1 MIRDL
6 QVIEFMQQY
15 ATEQRTLDIGGVRV
29 GGRPG
34 LVPTVMVGSIFYSKD
49 RLVLDEKAGKIDK
62 SKTETRLQS
71 LADVSEKTGLPSML
85 DVVGVTPEAIQN
97 YLRILADMT
106 DMPLLIDG
114 SGSSDVNIAGLA
126 AAREAGLLD
135 RVVLN
140 SLTPEDGDDVYK
152 AIQEI
157 GAKNAVILTFS
168 NVAMTSAVK
177 RAELADE
184 ILGKAQ
190 SAGITNAMFDTGVVD
205 LLTLGLA
212 CKALISIKEKHGL
225 PVGCGAHNA
234 VAMWGG
240 LVKKFGKKA
249 KEPAFVGSNLMP
261 IVLGA
266 DFVLYGPIKHAP
278 VTFPAVAMIDV
289 ALSGALLEER
299 LRPEK
304 PHPRYLIG

>member
-1 MIRDL
+1 
-6 QVIEFMQQY
+6 MQQF
-15 ATEQRTLDIGGVRV
+15 TSEQKTLDIGGVKV

-49 RLVLDEKAGKIDK
+49 KLVLDEKTGKTDK
-62 SKTETRLQS
+62 SKTETMLRE
-71 LADVSEKTGLPSML
+71 LADVSERTGLPSML
-85 DVVGVTPEAIQN
+85 DVVGVTPEAIEK

-114 SGSSDVNIAGLA
+114 SGSSEVNIAGLV

-140 SLTPEDGDDVYK
+140 SLTPEDGDEVYES
-152 AIQEI
+152 IQEI

-168 NVAMTSAVK
+168 NIAMTSATK
-177 RAELADE
+177 RAELADQ
-184 ILGKAQ
+184 ILEKAQ
-190 SAGITNAMFDTGVVD
+190 RAGITNVMFDTGVVD

-212 CKALISIKEKHGL
+212 CKALVSIKEKHGL

-234 VAMWGG
+234 VAMWTG

-249 KEPAFVGSNLMP
+249 KESAFVGSSLMP

-266 DFVLYGPIKHAP
+266 DFVLYGPIRHAP
-278 VTFPAVAMIDV
+278 VTFPSVAMIDV
-289 ALSGALLEER
+289 ALSGALLEDR

-304 PHPRYLIG
+304 PHPRYLVG

>member
-1 MIRDL
+1 
-6 QVIEFMQQY
+6 MQQFDS
-15 ATEQRTLDIGGVRV
+15 EQKTLDIGGVKV

-34 LVPTVMVGSIFYSKD
+34 LIPTVMVGSIFYSKD
-49 RLVLDEKAGKIDK
+49 KLVVDERTGKIDK
-62 SKTETRLQS
+62 SKTEMMLQK

-85 DVVGVTPEAIQN
+85 DVVGTTSEAIQN
-97 YLRILADMT
+97 YLGILADMT

-114 SGSSDVNIAGLA
+114 SGSSEVNLAGLV
-126 AAREAGLLD
+126 AAREAGLLN

-140 SLTPEDGDDVYK
+140 SLTPEDGDDVYE
-152 AIQEI
+152 AIQEL

-168 NVAMTSAVK
+168 NVAMPSAVK

-184 ILGKAQ
+184 ILEKAQ
-190 SAGITNAMFDTGVVD
+190 RAGITNAMFDTGVVD

-212 CKALISIKEKHGL
+212 CKALVSIKEKHGL

-234 VAMWGG
+234 VAMRGG

-249 KEPAFVGSNLMP
+249 KEPAFVGSSLMP
-261 IVLGA
+261 VVLGA
-266 DFVLYGPIKHAP
+266 DFVLYGPIKHAS

-289 ALSGALLEER
+289 ALSGSLLEDR
-299 LRPEK
+299 LRPER
-304 PHPRYLIG
+304 PHPRYLVG

>member
-1 MIRDL
+1 
-6 QVIEFMQQY
+6 MQQFNS
-15 ATEQRTLDIGGVRV
+15 EQKTLDIGGVRI

-49 RLVLDEKAGKIDK
+49 KLVVDEKTGKIDRP
-62 SKTETRLQS
+62 KTEKMLQK
-71 LADVSEKTGLPSML
+71 LTEVSEKTGLPSML
-85 DVVGVTPEAIQN
+85 DVVGTTSEAIQN

-114 SGSSDVNIAGLA
+114 SGSSEVNLAGLVA
-126 AAREAGLLD
+126 SREAGLLD

-140 SLTPEDGDDVYK
+140 SLTPEDGDDVYEG
-152 AIQEI
+152 IQEI

-177 RAELADE
+177 RGELADE
-184 ILGKAQ
+184 ILEKARR
-190 SAGITNAMFDTGVVD
+190 AGINNAMFDTGVVD

-212 CKALISIKEKHGL
+212 CKALVSIKEKHGL

-234 VAMWGG
+234 VAMWAG

-249 KEPAFVGSNLMP
+249 REPAFVGSSLMP
-261 IVLGA
+261 VVLGA

-278 VTFPAVAMIDV
+278 VTFP
-289 ALSGALLEER
+289 
-299 LRPEK
+299 
-304 PHPRYLIG
+304 

>member
-1 MIRDL
+1 
-6 QVIEFMQQY
+6 MQHF
-15 ATEQRTLDIGGVRV
+15 ASEQKTLDIGGVRV

-34 LVPTVMVGSIFYSKD
+34 LVPTVMIGSVFYSKD
-49 RLVLDEKAGKIDK
+49 KLVLDERAGKIDK
-62 SKTETRLQS
+62 SNTERMLHE
-71 LADVSEKTGLPSML
+71 LADVSERTGLPSML
-85 DVVGVTPEAIQN
+85 DVVGVTPEAIQT
-97 YLRILADMT
+97 YLRTLADMT
-106 DMPLLIDG
+106 DMPLLVDG
-114 SGSSDVNIAGLA
+114 SGSSEVNIAGLA
-126 AAREAGLLD
+126 AARESGLLD

-140 SLTPEDGDDVYK
+140 SLTPEDGNEVYE
-152 AIQEI
+152 AIRDI
-157 GAKNAVILTFS
+157 GARNAVILTFS
-168 NVAMTSAVK
+168 NLAMTSSLK
-177 RAELADE
+177 RVELADE
-184 ILGKAQ
+184 ILGKAKE
-190 SAGITNAMFDTGVVD
+190 AGIINTIFDTGVVD

-212 CKALISIKEKHGL
+212 CKALVSIKERHGL

-249 KEPAFVGSNLMP
+249 KEPAFVGSSLMP

-289 ALSGALLEER
+289 ALSGILLEDR